1 MATIGIDASRAN
13 AHERTGAEW
22 YAYHLIQALK
32 KVEIPGLECVL
43 YSREA
48 LRDGLEQLPPSWR
61 ARVLPWKNLPF
72 WTQCGLSLELF
83 RHPVDL
89 LFQPTHS
96 LPLFRPKRVVTTL
109 HDIGFERLPRLY
121 SRSDIRYHRHM
132 ARRAIR
138 TASRILTVSAFS
150 RQEIID
156 VYRVDP
162 DRVVVTPN
170 AIDPAVY
177 HRSIPEEGKT
187 AMLAKY
193 RLASPFFVYLGRLE
207 AKKNLVNILRG
218 FSLFRSRRVTGDPI
232 KLVLIGTPGF
242 GWDRIRAEIQTSG
255 LEPHLVRP
263 GYVPEADLPGLLA
276 SADAL
281 VFPTRYEGFGIPI
294 LQAQGVGTPVITSQ
308 DSAMPEVAGAGAILV
323 NAKDPDDIARAM
335 GSLMDDMSLRAAVR
349 AAGFENVKR
358 YSWDDTARL
367 TMDVILQVLRGR
379 S

>member
-32 KVEIPGLECVL
+32 KLEIPGLEFVL

-48 LRDGLEQLPPSWR
+48 LRHGLEQLPRGWR
-61 ARVLPWKNLPF
+61 ARVLPWRNLPF

-109 HDIGFERLPRLY
+109 HDIGFERLPGLY

-132 ARRAIR
+132 ARRAVR

-150 RQEIID
+150 RQEIIE

-170 AIDPAVY
+170 AIEPAVY
-177 HRSIPEEGKT
+177 HRSIPEESKKRV
-187 AMLAKY
+187 LAKY

-218 FSLFRSRRVTGDPI
+218 FARFRSRRSAGDPI
-232 KLVLIGTPGF
+232 KLVLIGSPGF
-242 GWDRIRAEIQTSG
+242 GHDQITAEIQSSG
-255 LEPHLVRP
+255 LEPHVVRP
-263 GYVPEADLPGLLA
+263 GYVPEADLPA
-276 SADAL
+276 
-281 VFPTRYEGFGIPI
+281 F
-294 LQAQGVGTPVITSQ
+294 
-308 DSAMPEVAGAGAILV
+308 
-323 NAKDPDDIARAM
+323 
-335 GSLMDDMSLRAAVR
+335 
-349 AAGFENVKR
+349 
-358 YSWDDTARL
+358 
-367 TMDVILQVLRGR
+367 
-379 S
+379 